1 MLRVLLSWALVL
13 PQRLRSAL
21 PPSAR
26 VVRWPV
32 AGLKVQ
38 AVYALAAVLAPACLF
53 LLWLNDFPLRDN
65 NEGLY
70 AEIAREMLASGNF
83 LMPHLNGVPYIEK
96 PPLLYWLA
104 GAAMAAWGPVPGA
117 VRLAS
122 ALPMLALCL
131 GLFQFCRRHLGLAI
145 GCYASVAL
153 ASMVPVALIAHLA
166 LFDPLLTA
174 LLGGWMLCFLHAHL
188 QADHAHTHAL
198 YTEARAQPQP
208 VRADGAHRAGTTA
221 ARRAGAVL
229 LGLAVLDKGALAL
242 VLALGVAGLFLL
254 LMRARRGW
262 RQLYDP
268 AALAL
273 FLAIV
278 LPWHLLAARAQ
289 DGFAWFYVVNEHVL
303 RFLGQRQPDDFHR
316 GPFWFYLPRLLMMA
330 MPWTPFLLLARRPP
344 WRERKRAVVAR
355 FCQAAVG
362 FPLLFFSLSQAKADY
377 YLIVCA
383 PALALWLALVLAQA
397 LEHAQA
403 QAHLQA
409 HSQLHAQLHA
419 QARARGLRLA
429 ACWGAA
435 LATCTV
441 LLVVLPDADDRIW
454 APLPL
459 ALLGLAWLALMP
471 VATRSFLALRSTR
484 AREGALLLIV
494 LLALPLLAL
503 LVDRGGDRAARDS
516 SLRIA
521 GILRTQPGPV
531 RAVFIYRDFE
541 DRFASLPF
549 YLGRPIPVIDSI
561 SRDLQFGCAAAPGT
575 ACIDQAAFLRR
586 SRAGPVA
593 VAVLAER
600 RDAFLAMAGPGWRS
614 EAVGGKIVF
623 FNVLQQSRAANEA
636 RAEALP

>member
-1 MLRVLLSWALVL
+1 MLRVLLSWALIL

-21 PPSAR
+21 PPPAR
-26 VVRWPV
+26 AMRWPV
-32 AGLKVQ
+32 AGLKAQ
-38 AVYALAAVLAPACLF
+38 VYPLAAVLAPACLF
-53 LLWLNDFPLRDN
+53 LLWLNDFPLCDN

-70 AEIAREMLASGNF
+70 AEIAREMLASGNY
-83 LMPHLNGVPYIEK
+83 LVPHLNGVPYIEK

-104 GAAMAAWGPVPGA
+104 AAAMAAWGPAPGA

-174 LLGGWMLCFLHAHL
+174 LLGGWMLCFLHAYL
-188 QADHAHTHAL
+188 QAGHSLTHAPHAQAR
-198 YTEARAQPQP
+198 ARAQPHP
-208 VRADGAHRAGTTA
+208 ARADGANRAGAKA
-221 ARRAGAVL
+221 APRAGAVL
-229 LGLAVLDKGALAL
+229 LGLAVLDKGAVAL
-242 VLALGVAGLFLL
+242 VLALGVAALFLL
-254 LMRARRGW
+254 MMRERRSW
-262 RQLYDP
+262 RQLHDP

-273 FLAIV
+273 FLAVV

-289 DGFAWFYVVNEHVL
+289 DGFTWFYVVNEHVL

-330 MPWTPFLLLARRPP
+330 MPWTPFLLLLARRPP
-344 WRERKRAVVAR
+344 WRERKRAVVVR
-355 FCQAAVG
+355 FCQVAVG

-403 QAHLQA
+403 HLQA
-409 HSQLHAQLHA
+409 NPQAHA
-419 QARARGLRLA
+419 QARARSLRLA
-429 ACWGAA
+429 ACWGTAM
-435 LATCTV
+435 ATCTV
-441 LLVVLPDADDRIW
+441 LLVALPDADDRIW

-459 ALLGLAWLALMP
+459 ALLVLAWLALVP
-471 VATRSFLALRSTR
+471 VATRSFLALRSTH
-484 AREGALLLIV
+484 AREGALLVIV
-494 LLALPLLAL
+494 LLTLPLLAM

-521 GILRTQPGPV
+521 GILRAQAGPA
-531 RAVFIYRDFE
+531 REVFIYRDFE

-549 YLGRPIPVIDSI
+549 YLGRPIPVIDSM

-575 ACIDQAAFLRR
+575 ACIDQVAFLRR

-614 EAVGGKIVF
+614 EAVGGKIIF
-623 FNVLQQSRAANEA
+623 FNVAQSRVVDETRLQAA
-636 RAEALP
+636 P

>member
-1 MLRVLLSWALVL
+1 MLRVLLSWALIL

-21 PPSAR
+21 PPPAR
-26 VVRWPV
+26 VVRWPA
-32 AGLKVQ
+32 AGAGAQ
-38 AVYALAAVLAPACLF
+38 AVYPLAAVLAPACLF

-70 AEIAREMLASGNF
+70 AEIAREMLTSGNYVV
-83 LMPHLNGVPYIEK
+83 PHLNGVPYIEK

-104 GAAMAAWGPVPGA
+104 SAAMAVWGPAPGA

-131 GLFQFCRRHLGLAI
+131 GLFQFCRRHLGVAVA
-145 GCYASVAL
+145 CYASVAL
-153 ASMVPVALIAHLA
+153 ASMVPVALIAHLV

-174 LLGGWMLCFLHAHL
+174 LLGGWMLCFLHAYL
-188 QADHAHTHAL
+188 QTPS
-198 YTEARAQPQP
+198 PQVHP
-208 VRADGAHRAGTTA
+208 PAPPAGSTSQAGATA
-221 ARRAGAVL
+221 AQRAGAVL
-229 LGLAVLDKGALAL
+229 LGLAVLDKGAVAL
-242 VLALGVAGLFLL
+242 VLALGVAAVFLL
-254 LMRARRGW
+254 LMRERRGW
-262 RQLYDP
+262 RLLCEP

-273 FLAIV
+273 FLAVV
-278 LPWHLLAARAQ
+278 LPWHLLAAIRQ
-289 DGFAWFYVVNEHVL
+289 DGFVWFYVVNEHLL
-303 RFLGQRQPDDFHR
+303 RFLGQRQPDDYHR
-316 GPFWFYLPRLLMMA
+316 GPFWFYLPRLLMMT
-330 MPWTPFLLLARRPP
+330 MPWTPFLLLLARQAP
-344 WRERKRAVVAR
+344 WRDSRRVVIVR
-355 FCQAAVG
+355 FCQAALG

-383 PALALWLALVLAQA
+383 PALALWLALALAQA

-403 QAHLQA
+403 RPQAHPQA
-409 HSQLHAQLHA
+409 HPQPHA
-419 QARARGLRLA
+419 QARARRLRLA

-441 LLVVLPDADDRIW
+441 LLAALPDAGDRIW
-454 APLPL
+454 SPLPL
-459 ALLGLAWLALMP
+459 ALLVLAWLALVP
-471 VATRSFLALRSTR
+471 VSVRFFLALRSTR
-484 AREGALLLIV
+484 AREGALLAIV

-503 LVDRGGDRAARDS
+503 AVGRGGDRAARES

-521 GILRTQPGPV
+521 QILRAQAGPP
-531 RAVFIYRDFE
+531 REVFIYRDFE

-549 YLGRPIPVIDSI
+549 YLGHPIPVVDSM
-561 SRDLQFGCAAAPGT
+561 SRDLQFGCAAAPAT
-575 ACIDQAAFLRR
+575 ACIDADAFLRR

-623 FNVLQQSRAANEA
+623 FKVAQQKRAPDEA
-636 RAEALP
+636 RVHAAP